1 MAASLAIILILG
13 LFMNRM
19 FEKIKL
25 PGLLGM
31 LLVGVFMGPYGLD
44 MISSEIMTISSDLR
58 KIALIVILLRAGF
71 GLNRDQ
77 LNKVGGAAIRMSSIP
92 GIMEGF
98 AVLFIA
104 MYLFDIPFVEAG
116 MLGFII
122 SAVSPAVIVPSMLDF
137 IDRKK
142 GEKNSVPTLILA
154 GASVDDV
161 FAITIFSSFTGF
173 YMGSSSSVLRN
184 ILGIPVS
191 IALGIIAGGIIGYI
205 LVNLFEKHHMRDT
218 KKVLI
223 IIAIA
228 ILLNGAE
235 DLLLEINIPFASL
248 LGVMAIG
255 FVILEKDFARA
266 KRLSLKFN
274 KVWVFA
280 EILLFVLVGAQV
292 NINVMLDSGVLGLLI
307 ILGGVIFRSLGVMI
321 SLLGTKLEKKEKLFS
336 VIAYIP
342 KATVQAA
349 MGAVPLSLGVPSGEL
364 ILAISVLSIVVTA
377 PLGAIG
383 IKIAGEK
390 LLD

>member
-1 MAASLAIILILG
+1 MAVSLAIILILG
-13 LFMNRM
+13 LFMNKI
-19 FEKIKL
+19 FEKLKL

-31 LLVGVFMGPYGLD
+31 LIVGVAMGPYGLD

-116 MLGFII
+116 MLGFI
-122 SAVSPAVIVPSMLDF
+122 
-137 IDRKK
+137 
-142 GEKNSVPTLILA
+142 
-154 GASVDDV
+154 
-161 FAITIFSSFTGF
+161 
-173 YMGSSSSVLRN
+173 
-184 ILGIPVS
+184 
-191 IALGIIAGGIIGYI
+191 AGG
-205 LVNLFEKHHMRDT
+205 
-218 KKVLI
+218 
-223 IIAIA
+223 
-228 ILLNGAE
+228 
-235 DLLLEINIPFASL
+235 
-248 LGVMAIG
+248 AIG
-255 FVILEKDFARA
+255 FVILEKDFTRA

-274 KVWVFA
+274 KVWVLA

-307 ILGGVIFRSLGVMI
+307 ILGGLIFRSLGVMI

-364 ILAISVLSIVVTA
+364 ILAVSVLAIVVTA